1 MSKGSNLSVNGFA
14 FETEEAYEQAQNELT
29 GIDVVRNRIN
39 MRNPQNV
46 LDVYNKLIDKR
57 LCKTPVGYSYLHDLQ
72 RYLENNNQISKEE
85 IRPIPIEPIRR
96 KVVKQISGVTAPQ
109 KQSDDESYRSKY
121 RSSLFFNLIFCI
133 GIILLLYLST
143 TGDNIN
149 IINYENKLIDRYE
162 QWEQELTQRESA
174 VAEYEKKYN
183 STP

>member
-1 MSKGSNLSVNGFA
+1 MSKSDNLSVNGFT

-29 GIDVVRNRIN
+29 GIDVVRSRIN
-39 MRNPQNV
+39 MRNPKSV
-46 LDVYNKLIDKR
+46 LEVYNKLIDKR

-72 RYLENNNQISKEE
+72 RYLENNNEISKED

-96 KVVKQISGVTAPQ
+96 RVVKQISGVDTAK
-109 KQSDDESYRSKY
+109 KQVDDYSYQSKY
-121 RSSLFFNLIFCI
+121 RSSLFFNFIFVI

-162 QWEQELTQRESA
+162 QWEQDLNEREAA

-183 STP
+183 IAP